1 MFSIEMML
9 MGRSESWHKPHHEE
23 LHLERAVMF
32 FFMEMSETKGYPA
45 KVYCLYENKI
55 QKIPEQTILKD
66 FLDLR
71 WCPPFIEHHLD
82 TSPAFLPK
90 SA

>member
-1 MFSIEMML
+1 
-9 MGRSESWHKPHHEE
+9 
-23 LHLERAVMF
+23 
-32 FFMEMSETKGYPA
+32 MEMSETKGYPA

-71 WCPPFIEHHLD
+71 
-82 TSPAFLPK
+82 
-90 SA
+90 